1 MAGENATKEILNNT
15 LEFVCKLLNIND
27 FDNWFIGYGT
37 LLGIIREN
45 SCIDGDDDIDI
56 IIDRIHYDRL
66 KKVLTENGFKI
77 EYGFGIADNRN
88 ILKTKE
94 TNECCSVDF
103 YMASVDNN
111 GHYYDSW
118 ENVIWSYC
126 NPILKYKWQST
137 ELRIPSHAETKLVNR
152 YGVNYKT
159 PQKSKGIFPRK
170 KTI

>member
-77 EYGFGIADNRN
+77 EYGFGIEDNRN

-111 GHYYDSW
+111 CLLYTS
-118 ENVIWSYC
+118 
-126 NPILKYKWQST
+126 
-137 ELRIPSHAETKLVNR
+137 PS
-152 YGVNYKT
+152 
-159 PQKSKGIFPRK
+159 PRDVEESRMPSSA
-170 KTI
+170 